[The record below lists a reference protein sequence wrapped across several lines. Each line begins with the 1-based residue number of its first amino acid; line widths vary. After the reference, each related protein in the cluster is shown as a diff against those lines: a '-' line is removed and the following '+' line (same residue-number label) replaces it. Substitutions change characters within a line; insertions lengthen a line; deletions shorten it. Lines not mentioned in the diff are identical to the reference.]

1 MLSTA
6 YIYTS
11 ETDQAPDKKCA
22 KHEKRSEK
30 QLTADPNVPEKKPK
44 PFANIGRKTVKIQI
58 LKNLNI
64 FHVDSTETGVFFS
77 TFLC

>member
-1 MLSTA
+1 MTSTA

-30 QLTADPNVPEKKPK
+30 QLTADSNVPEKKPNLLQIEAEK
-44 PFANIGRKTVKIQI
+44 QWKSKFLKI
-58 LKNLNI
+58 
-64 FHVDSTETGVFFS
+64 
-77 TFLC
+77 

>member
-30 QLTADPNVPEKKPK
+30 QLTADPNVPEKNP
-44 PFANIGRKTVKIQI
+44 NLLQI
-58 LKNLNI
+58 
-64 FHVDSTETGVFFS
+64 
-77 TFLC
+77 